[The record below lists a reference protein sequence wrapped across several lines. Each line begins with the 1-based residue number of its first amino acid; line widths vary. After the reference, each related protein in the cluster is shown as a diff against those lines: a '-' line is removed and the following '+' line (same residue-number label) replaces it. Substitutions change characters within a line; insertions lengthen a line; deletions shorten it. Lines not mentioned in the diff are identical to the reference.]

1 MLPMLA
7 ILLIFSAPDQASALT
22 INRIFL
28 GGTPPGNSVGGGSLQ
43 TVFDAACMAWEN
55 AIHDNYTVTLNYGWS
70 DLSSSAAHWL
80 NSQGGTP
87 NREISGTI
95 LFENN
100 WNDPSVFRWFIDP
113 TPTQNEEWA
122 TFSTYHQDFGG
133 GPMIS
138 GRVLSGA
145 AGDVLTALDLYSAAV
160 QMIGHALGLSVSNRT
175 FGAEVADGN
184 VGIPAGFPFA
194 GSGIPFQA
202 NNYGYTGHPNV
213 NYTAMWY
220 SAIGERTLLS
230 DVDILCAATI
240 SNFSNFVLPSS
251 QEGQ

>member
-55 AIHDNYTVTLNYGWS
+55 AIHDNYTVTLSYGWS

-87 NREISGTI
+87 SREISGTI

-122 TFSTYHQDFGG
+122 SLTTYRQDLGG
-133 GPMIS
+133 GSLIS
-138 GRVLSGA
+138 GRVLSGTSA
-145 AGDVLTALDLYSAAV
+145 DIASSLDLYTIAI
-160 QMIGHALGLSVSNRT
+160 QMIGHALGLSTSNQAFT
-175 FGAEVADGN
+175 AEVADGSIT
-184 VGIPAGFPFA
+184 VGDNLPYAGTVIPMQSNF
-194 GSGIPFQA
+194 
-202 NNYGYTGHPNV
+202 YGYTGHPDID
-213 NYTAMWY
+213 YTAMWY
-220 SAIGERTLLS
+220 VAVGERTLLS
-230 DVDILCAATI
+230 DVDILAVSAV
-240 SNFSNFVLPSS
+240 SDFSNFTLPSA
-251 QEGQ
+251 QVGQ